1 MATPCILQTV
11 DNSRELSRVQFH
23 LAALASDG
31 SNYEAVL
38 GGAASARALMVTAL
52 ELMTKCNKVK
62 VQAPVLLAEDALSI
76 PADKTAQ
83 REVALTVI
91 YQDTTTMAFYRMT
104 IPAPVDALFDA
115 GTDEVDIESNVAM
128 LAFIAVME
136 ANCVSPDGNA
146 INVTRAY
153 RVGRRN

>member
-1 MATPCILQTV
+1 MSTPVSLITN
-11 DNSRELSRVQFH
+11 DNSNELSTVTFQV
-23 LAALASDG
+23 ATIASDG

-38 GGAASARALMVTAL
+38 GGAASNRALMVTAL
-52 ELMTKCNKVK
+52 EAITKCAKVK
-62 VQAPVLLAEDALSI
+62 VQAPLTLAQVALST

-83 REVALTVI
+83 REMGMVVI
-91 YQDTTTMAFYRMT
+91 YQDTTTLNFFRMT
-104 IPAPVDALFDA
+104 VPAPIDALFDE
-115 GTDEVDIESNVAM
+115 GTDEVDIASNVAM

-136 ANCVSPDGNA
+136 ANCISPDGNA